1 MIDRLKVFQTELK
14 EIQTESIR
22 KYAELAIQNVLP
34 EYFFY
39 VPASSTGKY
48 HPEYAIGTG
57 GLVRHT
63 KAMARIAIDVL
74 GLEFLEYSQETK
86 DIILTGCILHDG
98 RKSGAEEDKSEFT
111 RADHPILM
119 ANALAEAEC
128 LRGIISEES
137 ENFLFDIISSHMG
150 EWNTD
155 YKSKKEILP
164 KPETWAEFYTHLF
177 DYLAS
182 RKYLTVS
189 FTGDYYHP
197 DNYQMA
203 EPASEE
209 IIEEIIQTCKE
220 KVESGED
227 RDRLYNIIA
236 MYNDGLRNPKNIRT
250 QETAETILAAIKE
263 TEVNTNGSNS
273 TETDDI

>member
-14 EIQTESIR
+14 EIQTENIR

-74 GLEFLEYSQETK
+74 GLEFLQYSQEEK
-86 DIILTGCILHDG
+86 DLILTGCILHDG

-111 RADHPILM
+111 RADHPLLM

-128 LRGIISEES
+128 LKDIIPEES
-137 ENFLFDIISSHMG
+137 EKLLFDVISSHMG
-150 EWNTD
+150 QWNTD

-164 KPETWAEFYTHLF
+164 KPETWSQFFTHLF

-203 EPASEE
+203 EPASQE
-209 IIEEIIQTCKE
+209 IIEQIIQTCKE
-220 KVESGED
+220 KIQSGVD

-236 MYNDGLRNPKNIRT
+236 TYNDGLRNPNNIKT
-250 QETAETILAAIKE
+250 KETAETILATIKE
-263 TEVNTNGSNS
+263 TEVNNDGNQDSNHV
-273 TETDDI
+273 

>member
-14 EIQTESIR
+14 EIQTENIR

-63 KAMARIAIDVL
+63 KAMAKIAIDVL
-74 GLEFLEYSQETK
+74 GLEFLQYSQEEK
-86 DIILTGCILHDG
+86 DLILTGCILHDG

-111 RADHPILM
+111 RADHPLLM

-128 LRGIISEES
+128 LKDIIPEES
-137 ENFLFDIISSHMG
+137 EKLLFDVISSHMG
-150 EWNTD
+150 QWNTD
-155 YKSKKEILP
+155 YKTKKEILP
-164 KPETWAEFYTHLF
+164 KPETWAEFFTHLF

-182 RKYLTVS
+182 RKYLTVI
-189 FTGDYYHP
+189 FDDYYLP
-197 DNYQMA
+197 ENYQA
-203 EPASEE
+203 DESSPIA
-209 IIEEIIQTCKE
+209 IIQQIIQTCKE
-220 KVESGED
+220 KIQSGVD

-236 MYNDGLRNPKNIRT
+236 TYNDGLRNPNNIKT
-250 QETAETILAAIKE
+250 KETAETILAAIKE
-263 TEVNTNGSNS
+263 TEVNNDGTQDPNHV
-273 TETDDI
+273 

>member
-14 EIQTESIR
+14 EIQTENIR

-137 ENFLFDIISSHMG
+137 ENLLFDIISSHMG

-164 KPETWAEFYTHLF
+164 KPETWSQFFTHLF

-189 FTGDYYHP
+189 FNGDYYHP

-203 EPASEE
+203 EPASQE
-209 IIEEIIQTCKE
+209 IIEQIIQTCKE
-220 KVESGED
+220 KIDSGED

-263 TEVNTNGSNS
+263 TEVNNNG
-273 TETDDI
+273 TEYPNHV

>member
-14 EIQTESIR
+14 EIQTENIR

-63 KAMARIAIDVL
+63 KAMAKIAIDVL
-74 GLEFLEYSQETK
+74 GLEYLQYTQEEK
-86 DIILTGCILHDG
+86 DLILTGCILHDG
-98 RKSGAEEDKSEFT
+98 RKSGAEEDKSEYT
-111 RADHPILM
+111 RADHPLLM

-128 LRGIISEES
+128 LRNIIPAEA
-137 ENFLFDIISSHMG
+137 ENFLFDVITSHMG
-150 EWNTD
+150 QWNTD
-155 YKSKKEILP
+155 YKTKQEILP
-164 KPETWAEFYTHLF
+164 KPETWAEFFTHLF

-182 RKYLTVS
+182 RKYLTVI
-189 FTGDYYHP
+189 FDDYYLP
-197 DNYQMA
+197 ENYQA
-203 EPASEE
+203 DESSLIA
-209 IIEEIIQTCKE
+209 IIQQIIQTCKE
-220 KVESGED
+220 KIQSGVD

-236 MYNDGLRNPKNIRT
+236 TYNDGLRNPNNIKT

-263 TEVNTNGSNS
+263 TEVNNDGTQ
-273 TETDDI
+273 DPDHV

>member
-1 MIDRLKVFQTELK
+1 MIDRLKVFETELK

-63 KAMARIAIDVL
+63 KAMAKIAIDVL
-74 GLEFLEYSQETK
+74 GLEFLQYSQEEK
-86 DIILTGCILHDG
+86 DLILTGCILHDG

-111 RADHPILM
+111 RADHPLLM

-128 LRGIISEES
+128 LKDIIPEES
-137 ENFLFDIISSHMG
+137 EKLLFDVISSHMG
-150 EWNTD
+150 QWNTD

-164 KPETWAEFYTHLF
+164 KPETWSQFFTHLF

-220 KVESGED
+220 KIDFGED

-250 QETAETILAAIKE
+250 QETAETILAVIKE
-263 TEVNTNGSNS
+263 AEVNTNG
-273 TETDDI
+273 TEYPNHV